1 MHTRYENFGGQVT
14 AAELSR
20 LVTRLGRLV
29 GVAAGERLEGS
40 SDEYPA
46 NPSTDAER
54 IELITALEAL
64 KGAACAAQAR
74 LAVAF
79 DASQRARQRAEG
91 VPPAKVGS
99 GIAEQ
104 IALARHESPRKGSQ
118 LLGLAKALVHELP
131 ETMQALTAGS
141 ISEWRATLVCRETAL
156 LQVGDR
162 IAVDA
167 HLGPKLAGLFDRA
180 TAAEAARIAYLLDAS
195 VITRRCRHATTQRYV
210 SLRPAP
216 DTMTYLT
223 AFLPVTQGVAAYAA
237 LTRTADTARATGDQR
252 TKGQV
257 MADTLVERVTGQAQ
271 ATDVP
276 IEVVLVMPHDTLIAQ
291 PSGGVGAAGGLGSVD
306 VPGLRAA
313 APLAAVRTDPGPT
326 YAPGGVYLGA
336 DEGRESTVGRSCA
349 TSEQYDSF
357 RDDDQAVQRVG
368 ASVELIGYGPIPA
381 PIARDLI
388 LGPDDPPSGSA
399 DAGEAAVWI
408 RRLYTDPVT
417 GEPTTIDVRRRL
429 FPKRLHRLIVARDR
443 YCRTPWCGAPIRH
456 ADHVHDHHR
465 DGPTTLLN
473 AQGLCE
479 QCNHVKQAPG
489 WDAKATTDE
498 TGRHLVLTTT
508 PTGHTYA
515 STPPDPLTP
524 SSSPRPKAGEDT
536 PAA

>member
-1 MHTRYENFGGQVT
+1 MLNTRGEFGDQITVD
-14 AAELSR
+14 ALSR
-20 LVTRLGRLV
+20 LVTRLGRL
-29 GVAAGERLEGS
+29 GGAAAGERPEGS
-40 SDEYPA
+40 YDEHPA
-46 NPSTDAER
+46 TPSTDAKR
-54 IELITALEAL
+54 IELITALETL

-79 DASQRARQRAEG
+79 DASQRARQRTEG
-91 VPPAKVGS
+91 MPAAKIGQ
-99 GIAEQ
+99 GNAEQ

-131 ETMQALTAGS
+131 ETMQALSTGS

-156 LQVGDR
+156 LDVGDR
-162 IAVDA
+162 LAVDA
-167 HLGPKLAGLFDRA
+167 HIGPRLAGLSDRA

-257 MADTLVERVTGQAQ
+257 MADTLVERVTGQAT
-271 ATDVP
+271 ATAVP
-276 IEVVLVMPHDTLIAQ
+276 IEVVLVMPHDTLIAH
-291 PSGGVGAAGGLGSVD
+291 PTPGGVAPMD
-306 VPGLRAA
+306 VPGPRAA
-313 APLAAVRTDPGPT
+313 TPLAAVNTGPDPT
-326 YAPGGVYLGA
+326 HAPRGA
-336 DEGRESTVGRSCA
+336 DEDRDSAVGRTAA
-349 TSEQYDSF
+349 TSQPYDAY
-357 RDDDQAVQRVG
+357 RDDDQAVQRIG
-368 ASVELIGYGPIPA
+368 ASAELIGYGPIPA

-388 LGPDDPPSGSA
+388 LGPDIRPPGDADP
-399 DAGEAAVWI
+399 EAAAIWI
-408 RRLYTDPVT
+408 RRLYTDPLS
-417 GEPTTIDVRRRL
+417 GEPTAIDVRRRL